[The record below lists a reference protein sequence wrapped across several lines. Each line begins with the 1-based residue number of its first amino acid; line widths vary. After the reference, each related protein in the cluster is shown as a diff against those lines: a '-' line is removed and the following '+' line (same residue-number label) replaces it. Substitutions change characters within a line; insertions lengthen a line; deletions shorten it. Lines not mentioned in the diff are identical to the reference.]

1 MVSIMDLFGWVGA
14 FVSICFFSSPIL
26 KFIQLIKKKIQYKD
40 INILIILGN
49 YISSIVWLIYG
60 YKISCTQLIVCYS
73 IGAFISLIW
82 LWIYLIKM
90 GKKQITLTLIYAL
103 ILSALTFSLYITLAI
118 IINDKDTLGE
128 VCFIV
133 CSLSYISPTQLLI
146 KVLNKKDYRI
156 IPIISAIISGLGFG
170 SWTIFGLFQFSATII
185 IPNLVGFIFSA
196 AQIILYRVYKN
207 KRPLEEEI
215 GNISTSVIGA
225 VKNVVERTVEIANNI
240 NQKTQNDTSKENGQ
254 TTNTNNALEVTK
266 YGRAASVSFLTIS
279 EAEFIKNTLND
290 KNYLKNYVGLS
301 PMYKKKDK
309 IDKLKVLV
317 MAMALDLEMFENAY
331 LSSVI
336 HNQIANALKIKFST
350 RLFAESTLDIIS
362 SGEAIEKLDKKYQDA
377 IIALQSDFMQCKCQE
392 RPFCQCMQRGISE
405 VIINERL
412 KGKDPQDIS
421 NKLFRKYQIQ
431 VYPGDIFSWLD
442 NYVKNLD
449 AIRRIAKSFD
459 KNNIVKKTNYLIK
472 KIENG

>member
-1 MVSIMDLFGWVGA
+1 MMSIKDIFGWIGTVIT
-14 FVSICFFSSPIL
+14 ICFLSSPFPN
-26 KFIQLIKKKIQYKD
+26 FIKLIKKKIQYKD

-60 YKISCTQLIVCYS
+60 YKISCTQLIACYS

-82 LWIYLIKM
+82 LWIYLINM
-90 GKKQITLTLIYAL
+90 GKKRITLTLIYAL

-156 IPIISAIISGLGFG
+156 IPIISAIISSLGFG

-240 NQKTQNDTSKENGQ
+240 NQKTQNDTNKENGQ
-254 TTNTNNALEVTK
+254 TANTNVALEV
-266 YGRAASVSFLTIS
+266 
-279 EAEFIKNTLND
+279 
-290 KNYLKNYVGLS
+290 
-301 PMYKKKDK
+301 KKDSN
-309 IDKLKVLV
+309 
-317 MAMALDLEMFENAY
+317 EMNFDTNNVTNQNQTEESTNN
-331 LSSVI
+331 
-336 HNQIANALKIKFST
+336 NQI
-350 RLFAESTLDIIS
+350 
-362 SGEAIEKLDKKYQDA
+362 G
-377 IIALQSDFMQCKCQE
+377 DFD
-392 RPFCQCMQRGISE
+392 F
-405 VIINERL
+405 NT
-412 KGKDPQDIS
+412 DDTPQ
-421 NKLFRKYQIQ
+421 NNQ
-431 VYPGDIFSWLD
+431 
-442 NYVKNLD
+442 N
-449 AIRRIAKSFD
+449 
-459 KNNIVKKTNYLIK
+459 NNIQNNPDINNN
-472 KIENG
+472 I